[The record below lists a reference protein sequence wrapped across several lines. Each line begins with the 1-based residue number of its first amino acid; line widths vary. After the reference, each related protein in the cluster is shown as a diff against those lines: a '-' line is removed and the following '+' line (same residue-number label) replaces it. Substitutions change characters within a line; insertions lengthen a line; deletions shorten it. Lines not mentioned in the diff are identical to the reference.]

1 MPKNS
6 YVHFGTIGYDFGRY
20 ANFSILPQYIELT
33 ITGKV
38 IITYMIIQLK
48 PRGKNTR

>member
-6 YVHFGTIGYDFGRY
+6 YVHFGTVGYDLGKY
-20 ANFSILPQYIELT
+20 ANFLILTQYLELT

-38 IITYMIIQLK
+38 IIVYIAFPQASDDL
-48 PRGKNTR
+48 

>member
-20 ANFSILPQYIELT
+20 ANFSILPQYLELT

-38 IITYMIIQLK
+38 IIAYMMIKLK
-48 PRGKNTR
+48 PCGKNTR